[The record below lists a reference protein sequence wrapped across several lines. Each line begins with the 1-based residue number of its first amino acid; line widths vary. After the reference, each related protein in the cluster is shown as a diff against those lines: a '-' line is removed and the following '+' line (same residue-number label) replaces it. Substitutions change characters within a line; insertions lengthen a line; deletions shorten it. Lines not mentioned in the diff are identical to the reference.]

1 MKLRHNAWALLFIFI
16 VYTLNAVAENVYTLI
31 TLVEIATTAIRE
43 SFLDCYRKIKEGL
56 IMRKIMDWI
65 FAIAAFLMMVA
76 VNLCLF
82 GIDVPK
88 SIMVIELIVMIISL
102 KIDQL
107 QAKIEKERRRKL
119 KIAKH
124 MREVRL

>member
-1 MKLRHNAWALLFIFI
+1 MDLCNSSVFNDGGGKSM
-16 VYTLNAVAENVYTLI
+16 LI
-31 TLVEIATTAIRE
+31 WHRRTE
-43 SFLDCYRKIKEGL
+43 
-56 IMRKIMDWI
+56 
-65 FAIAAFLMMVA
+65 
-76 VNLCLF
+76 
-82 GIDVPK
+82 

>member
-1 MKLRHNAWALLFIFI
+1 MKLRHDAWALLFIFI
-16 VYTLNAVAENVYTLI
+16 VYTVNAGAENVYTLI
-31 TLVEIATTAIRE
+31 TLVEIATTLIRE
-43 SFLDCYRKIKEGL
+43 SFLGCYRKIKEGL
-56 IMRKIMDWI
+56 IMRKLMDWI

-119 KIAKH
+119 KIVKQ